1 MARTR
6 VVVRRNG
13 RVVGQVVYG
22 SEAEAVRHAA
32 TMQREA
38 SGLEALLA
46 PAAPATNRKPR
57 RNGKPSDATLR
68 AVGRYVKSVNPDE
81 VEYAK
86 EAGYGTGDLA
96 LGKYT
101 YNIYGDAEAAWAEL
115 VAHVKASSPRRRN
128 PMTKQG
134 AVAQVGGLL
143 KRAGV
148 PIYKK
153 ATRHEAGRDG
163 VTVRLGFRKGTIDVV
178 SHSRNAAAFM
188 ADVVRATEAAGWRVI
203 FDNIAGGAVSLA
215 PPLAKNP
222 SIGRGT
228 KHRDIVAHA
237 VEERLREEGVP
248 KREARS
254 RGYAIATASEKARR
268 RGKVYVSRLRANP
281 TPIDIA
287 SLEFQDFAKTV
298 VIDSQYNVRSGRR
311 FARVISKDGTFVTD
325 VPVADG
331 QGSGAKGAKA
341 IKQRAWEQLRIH
353 LQPSNWKP
361 SVRVNP
367 AGSVAYGGTSI
378 RIHNGTYQVQ
388 PHGPSFQ
395 GPDGFVRAKAWID
408 QHGA

>member
-46 PAAPATNRKPR
+46 PAAPTTNRK
-57 RNGKPSDATLR
+57 
-68 AVGRYVKSVNPDE
+68 
-81 VEYAK
+81 
-86 EAGYGTGDLA
+86 
-96 LGKYT
+96 
-101 YNIYGDAEAAWAEL
+101 
-115 VAHVKASSPRRRN
+115 RN

-203 FDNIAGGAVSLA
+203 FDNVAGGAVSIA

-228 KHRDIVAHA
+228 KHRDIVAKA
-237 VEERLREEGVP
+237 IAKRMRGQGVP
-248 KREARS
+248 KKEAVS
-254 RGYAIATASEKARR
+254 RGFAIATAAE
-268 RGKVYVSRLRANP
+268 LRHNP

-287 SLEFQDFAKTV
+287 SLEFKDFAKTV
-298 VIDSQYNVRSGRR
+298 IIDSQYNVRSGRR

-353 LQPSNWKP
+353 LQPSTWKP

>member
-57 RNGKPSDATLR
+57 RRKNGTVYWTPHGPAPEASGPTRWA
-68 AVGRYVKSVNPDE
+68 SVE
-81 VEYAK
+81 VESRDGKTYSVVAYGYADGK
-86 EAGYGTGDLA
+86 EVRSVRGFGYKTPEKA
-96 LGKYT
+96 Y
-101 YNIYGDAEAAWAEL
+101 EAADAIRREL
-115 VAHVKASSPRRRN
+115 RVRR
-128 PMTKQG
+128 
-134 AVAQVGGLL
+134 
-143 KRAGV
+143 
-148 PIYKK
+148 
-153 ATRHEAGRDG
+153 
-163 VTVRLGFRKGTIDVV
+163 
-178 SHSRNAAAFM
+178 
-188 ADVVRATEAAGWRVI
+188 
-203 FDNIAGGAVSLA
+203 
-215 PPLAKNP
+215 NP

-228 KHRDIVAHA
+228 KHRDIVAKA
-237 VEERLREEGVP
+237 VAKRLRGQGVP
-248 KREARS
+248 KREAVS
-254 RGYAIATASEKARR
+254 RGFAIATAAE
-268 RGKVYVSRLRANP
+268 LRHNP

-287 SLEFQDFAKTV
+287 SLEFKDFAKTV
-298 VIDSQYNVRSGRR
+298 IIDSQYNVRSGRR

-341 IKQRAWEQLRIH
+341 IKRRAWEQLRIH

-367 AGSVAYGGTSI
+367 AGNVAYGGTSI